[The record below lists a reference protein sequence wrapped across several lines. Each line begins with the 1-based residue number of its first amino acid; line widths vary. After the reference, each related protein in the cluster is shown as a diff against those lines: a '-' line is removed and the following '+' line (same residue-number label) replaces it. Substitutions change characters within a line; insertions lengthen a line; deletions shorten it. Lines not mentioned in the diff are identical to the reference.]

1 MHLGF
6 TLIKLPSAEQA
17 RDAGLRLRAKG
28 YAAGFCAEPNF
39 PAPGAAPRE
48 PPLHHILAGLR
59 GEAGAAQRGALC
71 ASLARVLAVTNAR
84 LLTTGRRF
92 EAASLLA
99 EVLKSAAGAAAAPTA
114 RAATAALAALRAREP
129 AGYDRLY
136 KVGRETTAPLF
147 CALRDFGEGDKS
159 LALAALF
166 AMERSCVAGGSA
178 LPCEVLP
185 RLLAAHGE
193 DPTACA
199 LTASVIARVAW
210 EQDDKPRLFLEAGGG
225 GLLPNLCALLRR
237 CVERRAEGD
246 AAAALCFSLT
256 ALLRHPSEA
265 RGAAVALG
273 LPDLAVRAMHT
284 FFGSE
289 QSVKGAM
296 HLVGIFG
303 RALRGAEALDAARM
317 VEAAQQ
323 RPDWRLGRALER
335 ARAALLRP
343 GA

>member
-1 MHLGF
+1 MHLGY

-48 PPLHHILAGLR
+48 PPLDHIIAGLR
-59 GEAGAAQRGALC
+59 AGEGGAQKGALC

-99 EVLKSAAGAAAAPTA
+99 EVLKSAGLAAPA
-114 RAATAALAALRAREP
+114 VKAATAALAALRAREP

-136 KVGRETTAPLF
+136 RVGKETTAPLF
-147 CALRDFGEGDKS
+147 CALRDFGEGDKA

-178 LPCEVLP
+178 LPCDVLP

-193 DPTACA
+193 DPAACA

-210 EQDDKPRLFLEAGGG
+210 EHDDKPRLFLEAGGG
-225 GLLPNLCALLRR
+225 ALLPRLCGLLQR
-237 CVERRAEGD
+237 CVERRSEG
-246 AAAALCFSLT
+246 AAAALCFALT
-256 ALLRHPSEA
+256 AILRHPCEA
-265 RGAAVALG
+265 RGGALVLG
-273 LPDLAVRAMHT
+273 LPDLAVNAMRT
-284 FFGSE
+284 FFGSSE
-289 QSVKGAM
+289 QAVKGAM
-296 HLVGIFG
+296 HLIGIFG
-303 RALRGAEALDAARM
+303 RALRGAEARDAARM

-323 RPDWRLGRALER
+323 RSDWRLGRALER
-335 ARAALLRP
+335 ARSALLRP
-343 GA
+343 GAL